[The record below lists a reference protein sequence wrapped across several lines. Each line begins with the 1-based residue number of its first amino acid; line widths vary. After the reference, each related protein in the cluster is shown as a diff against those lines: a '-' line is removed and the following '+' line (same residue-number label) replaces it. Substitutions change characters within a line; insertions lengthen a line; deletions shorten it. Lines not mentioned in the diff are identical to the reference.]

1 MIKGVRE
8 IFKNDIRAIAKNPVV
23 MFVLAVIICI
33 PSLYALLNIQ
43 ATWDPYA
50 QTSSIKVAIIN
61 EDSGSTFNGTQY
73 NMGDMFCNE
82 LKNNTSFNWQ
92 FVDRETGLNGL
103 NTGEYYA
110 AIVIPGNFSEDIL
123 SIETSNPHAASM
135 EYISNDKLN
144 PVAPRITNAGVDAI
158 QAKINDEVVKTVDGL
173 IFGKLSDIGELA
185 AANKADFLKTKAMVN
200 ELNGKLTVIDS
211 TLNKANSDLTTASGI
226 WSKVSENLPQIQSNA
241 NFVKEKYDTLYGYI
255 SSGDTQKALETVQSM
270 ELKVNTVI
278 TALKYV
284 DAILTTL
291 YNASGDENLKPI
303 ITEVETDI
311 TKADTVLTVLKE
323 VESDIESG
331 QASSRLAEL
340 KTTIDQMDSAVNL
353 LVDNQDNID
362 QTINEASAKLDV
374 ANSKW
379 PTFRSAIQNAAT
391 KLNSISEEDLD
402 NLIALSEVDQNGVKS
417 YFESPVQLHKT
428 SIYPVENYG
437 SALSPFYIA
446 ISLWIGGIISVA
458 MIKMRVR
465 STKKYH
471 TTSVYLGRM
480 GIFLIIS
487 FLQGLVVAL
496 GVLYLKVQIS
506 NALLFVLTTL
516 YISVCSMVI
525 IYSLTSSFGNA
536 GKALAVIILV
546 LQITGTAGIFPLEL
560 LPSFFQTIHPYLPL
574 TYAVGALRE
583 VVAGVLWSEFWYNIG
598 LLTVFPVLA
607 FVLTLLIKE
616 KMDKR
621 AQWTE
626 DKLKESGLF

>member
-1 MIKGVRE
+1 MIKGVKE
-8 IFKNDIRAIAKNPVV
+8 IFKNDIKAIKSNPIV

-50 QTSSIKVAIIN
+50 QTSSTKVAIIN
-61 EDSGSTFNGTQY
+61 EDSGSTFNGTHY
-73 NMGDMFCNE
+73 NMGDMFCDE
-82 LKNNTSFNWQ
+82 LKNNTNFHWQ
-92 FVDRETGLNGL
+92 FVDRETGLDGL
-103 NTGEYYA
+103 KTGKYYA
-110 AIVIPGNFSEDIL
+110 AIIIPGNFSADIL
-123 SIETSNPHAASM
+123 SIESSHPHAAHM

-173 IFGKLSDIGELA
+173 IFGKLSDVGQLA
-185 AANKADFLKTKAMVN
+185 KENKEEFLKTKSMVN
-200 ELNGKLTVIDS
+200 ELNGKLDEIDS
-211 TLNKANSDLTTASGI
+211 TLNKANSNMATASSI
-226 WSKVSENLPQIQSNA
+226 WSKVSENLPQLQSNA
-241 NFVKEKYDTLYGYI
+241 NFVKEKYDTLYAYI
-255 SSGDTQKALETVQSM
+255 GSDPEKALETVQAM
-270 ELKVNTVI
+270 ELKVKNLI
-278 TALKYV
+278 TSLKYM

-291 YNASGDENLKPI
+291 YNATGDENLKPI
-303 ITEVETDI
+303 ITQVETDI
-311 TKADTVLTVLKE
+311 VKANTALTVLEE
-323 VESDIESG
+323 VESDIKSG
-331 QASSRLAEL
+331 KGGSRLAEL
-340 KTTIDQMDSAVNL
+340 KTSIDQMDSAVNL
-353 LVDNQDNID
+353 LVDNQDNIEE
-362 QTINEASAKLDV
+362 TINEASAKLDV

-379 PTFRSAIQNAAT
+379 PTFRSAIQTAST
-391 KLNSISEEDLD
+391 KLNSISDEDLD
-402 NLIALSEVDQNGVKS
+402 KLIALSSVDQDGVKS
-417 YFESPVQLHKT
+417 YFESPVQLDKT
-428 SIYPVENYG
+428 SMYPVDNYG

-465 STKKYH
+465 SSKKYH

-487 FLQGLVVAL
+487 ILQGLIVAL
-496 GVLYLKVQIS
+496 GALYLKVQIS
-506 NALLFVLTTL
+506 NRPLFVLTTL
-516 YISVCSMVI
+516 FISVCSMVI

-536 GKALAVIILV
+536 GKALAIIILV

-560 LPSFFQTIHPYLPL
+560 LPSFFQAIHPYLPL

-607 FVLTLLIKE
+607 FALTLLIKE

>member
-1 MIKGVRE
+1 
-8 IFKNDIRAIAKNPVV
+8 
-23 MFVLAVIICI
+23 
-33 PSLYALLNIQ
+33 
-43 ATWDPYA
+43 
-50 QTSSIKVAIIN
+50 
-61 EDSGSTFNGTQY
+61 
-73 NMGDMFCNE
+73 
-82 LKNNTSFNWQ
+82 
-92 FVDRETGLNGL
+92 
-103 NTGEYYA
+103 
-110 AIVIPGNFSEDIL
+110 
-123 SIETSNPHAASM
+123 M

-323 VESDIESG
+323 VESDIENG
-331 QASSRLAEL
+331 QASNRLAEL

-536 GKALAVIILV
+536 GKALAVIILG